1 MDALGDPA
9 KTFDTS
15 GKSAALIHHHAICK
29 TPKALSDNGRF
40 GAIAGKKSLPTIEVA
55 PARHSE

>member
-1 MDALGDPA
+1 LSDPS

-15 GKSAALIHHHAICK
+15 GKSPALIHHHRQ
-29 TPKALSDNGRF
+29 TPMARADNGRF
-40 GAIAGKKSLPTIEVA
+40 GAIASKKSSPTIEVA